1 MASQV
6 EIKKWIKIIKLPS
19 HTSHSYGT
27 QLPHVVR
34 SSQMWAARCR
44 TFHYCRKSPWTALL
58 QLLKTWAWGSLK
70 NSFAVYIS
78 EHSNF
83 PFEVDLI
90 LSDASQSMVMD
101 LWQVL
106 LCGPLI
112 VYPCQSK
119 LQPRTIAQPPYLW
132 AVSTEGGC
140 TMWNKKEKKMM
151 PLRLSCWIFLPV
163 TSLEK
168 SKFPSGKAVLS

>member
-1 MASQV
+1 MGLSC
-6 EIKKWIKIIKLPS
+6 
-19 HTSHSYGT
+19 HTW
-27 QLPHVVR
+27 LE
-34 SSQMWAARCR
+34 AAKCGRPDVGH
-44 TFHYCRKSPWTALL
+44 FHYCRKSPWTALL